1 MVLHGWKQIA
11 QYLGCGIRTA
21 QRWESQCGLPV
32 TRPRNHLR
40 SPVLAQSEALDS
52 WAGGAS
58 TGATEHWETRCE
70 KLEREVE
77 FLKRQVLLLAGSEP
91 VEEVAGTAAE
101 HGRRRAAGAG
111 RQPMA
116 ATPAGFDA

>member
-40 SPVLAQSEALDS
+40 SPVLAHPEALDS
-52 WAGGAS
+52 WAGGIPS
-58 TGATEHWETRCE
+58 NGREHWEARWTR
-70 KLEREVE
+70 LERDVE
-77 FLKRQVLLLAGSEP
+77 MLKRQIMV
-91 VEEVAGTAAE
+91 VAADESVAEGARSAVARDGAHPDGVGQQAA
-101 HGRRRAAGAG
+101 AS
-111 RQPMA
+111 
-116 ATPAGFDA
+116 FDA